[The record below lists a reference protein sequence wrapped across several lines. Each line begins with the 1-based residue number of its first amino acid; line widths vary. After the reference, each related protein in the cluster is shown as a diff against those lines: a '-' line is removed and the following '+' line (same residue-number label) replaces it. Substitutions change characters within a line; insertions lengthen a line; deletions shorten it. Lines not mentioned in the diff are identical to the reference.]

1 MDARSDILESIR
13 RASIDPKIFKR
24 SPTVGSRRTREEIVE
39 QFAQYVADYKANVF
53 RTTPGEI
60 AEAVRPLLTGKAVL
74 VPADLPTDWLPEDI
88 VPVKDDSLTVAQL
101 DTMDAVLTLCAVG
114 IAETGTIVL
123 DAGPGQGRRAI
134 TLVPDHHVLIVSAE
148 RIVDSLPEAV
158 AQLAHSV
165 REGRP
170 LTWISGPSATSD
182 IELSRVE
189 GVHGPRRL
197 DVVIVG

>member
-1 MDARSDILESIR
+1 MDARSEILERIR
-13 RASIDPKIFKR
+13 RATPDAAAYDRPVII
-24 SPTVGSRRTREEIVE
+24 GLTRDRVSVVE
-39 QFAQYVADYKANVF
+39 QFAEYVAEYKANVL
-53 RTTPGEI
+53 RSTEDGV
-60 AEAVRPLLTGKAVL
+60 AEAIRPLLEGKTIL
-74 VPADLPTDWLPEDI
+74 VPADLPTDWLPQE
-88 VPVKDDSLTVAQL
+88 VTPVKDLALAVSEL
-101 DTMDAVLTLCAVG
+101 DRADAVLTLCAVG

-123 DAGPGQGRRAI
+123 DAGPGQGRRAV
-134 TLVPDHHVLIVSAE
+134 TLVPDHHVIIVPAD
-148 RIVDSLPEAV
+148 RIVDSVPEAV
-158 AQLAHSV
+158 AALAHSV